1 MAVSDDAS
9 STRAARSASKKAP
22 ARGSKSAAGTP
33 AKNKAPA
40 SASKSAKSTG
50 KRGRNEGVVHLDSE
64 NKKAK
69 GKLLS
74 EDEEEENV
82 MKLKSLSSINGLE
95 ISGEGINM
103 TNDKGET
110 YLHFAAFKAQPQLV
124 KWLIEKG
131 ADCNMQDEKGK
142 TALSRCASGDHQC
155 VRFLLQA
162 GADVDLADKDGIS
175 PLHYASLSSSYENV
189 NLMLQHEAHV
199 NTFDKINGS
208 SPLHDACFSGSLK
221 CVKALVEAGANVNMH
236 TKSTKDK
243 NKGAV
248 ALHYAAQENRHDIV
262 EYLIRKSA
270 GVNIQDAR
278 GCTPL
283 HYAAYKGSG
292 DAVRVLLQNK
302 ADKDRT
308 NHDGNTAAKLMQTSQ
323 MVDKESK
330 ARMLEML
337 HGAPSQGKQGG
348 CVIC

>member
-1 MAVSDDAS
+1 
-9 STRAARSASKKAP
+9 
-22 ARGSKSAAGTP
+22 
-33 AKNKAPA
+33 
-40 SASKSAKSTG
+40 
-50 KRGRNEGVVHLDSE
+50 
-64 NKKAK
+64 
-69 GKLLS
+69 
-74 EDEEEENV
+74 
-82 MKLKSLSSINGLE
+82 
-95 ISGEGINM
+95 
-103 TNDKGET
+103 
-110 YLHFAAFKAQPQLV
+110 
-124 KWLIEKG
+124 
-131 ADCNMQDEKGK
+131 
-142 TALSRCASGDHQC
+142 
-155 VRFLLQA
+155 
-162 GADVDLADKDGIS
+162 
-175 PLHYASLSSSYENV
+175 
-189 NLMLQHEAHV
+189 MLQHEAHV

-221 CVKALVEAGANVNMH
+221 SLVCLPPPLASALLSLEAEAVSCLWVCCRCVKALVEAGANVNMH

-283 HYAAYKGSG
+283 HYAAYKGPSSTAIQRAFARACTRLRCANCLHHLYGASKAHAGCLWRCGGAGSG